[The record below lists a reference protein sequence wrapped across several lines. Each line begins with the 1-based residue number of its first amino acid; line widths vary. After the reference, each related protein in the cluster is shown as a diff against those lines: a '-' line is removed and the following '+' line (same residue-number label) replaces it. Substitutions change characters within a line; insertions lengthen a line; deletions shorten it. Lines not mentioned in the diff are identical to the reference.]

1 MVQRVYIMV
10 QCIFKSVYEWL
21 LNLNSADFIAMLA
34 LIVSVISFLSSYQIN
49 KKANEFSNR
58 ANNLTSLVN
67 SAEFELYKKLKYD
80 ILSMIAQLKA
90 IDNIAAVA
98 PHVKEKTDY
107 SREINFLREL
117 QASPVYPI
125 LLYSIK
131 DDGERLLFETRIRLL
146 TMSNFSSYEFRGWI
160 HQIVKTIED
169 NLEINEIEKMDF
181 DTLVKDLCT
190 MECMFTA
197 FNLEEWKNRNRSK
210 GKDFQGFTYF
220 LIDKCK
226 VKDPDVLLFFGVLK
240 DDVVIVQKA
249 IDEGAN
255 VNVTDQQIIERYQK
269 EYDTFIKE

>member
-90 IDNIAAVA
+90 IDNIATVA

-146 TMSNFSSYEFRGWI
+146 TMSNFG
-160 HQIVKTIED
+160 
-169 NLEINEIEKMDF
+169 
-181 DTLVKDLCT
+181 
-190 MECMFTA
+190 A
-197 FNLEEWKNRNRSK
+197 
-210 GKDFQGFTYF
+210 G
-220 LIDKCK
+220 
-226 VKDPDVLLFFGVLK
+226 
-240 DDVVIVQKA
+240 VIVR
-249 IDEGAN
+249 G
-255 VNVTDQQIIERYQK
+255 
-269 EYDTFIKE
+269 